1 MTEPV
6 ERPPDDWESSYFA
19 ALGRTLERVLEL
31 PDGTTRYVVSARD
44 PRAPSWRAATR
55 RKVIP
60 RAPHIVPPPTSKNPA
75 QKGPRRAAG
84 GPVQASIFDAPNA
97 NEAAAGPP
105 RSIALPPAK
114 EEMRCRIMR

>member
-1 MTEPV
+1 MTEPI
-6 ERPPDDWESSYFA
+6 ERAPDDWESSYFA

-44 PRAPSWRAATR
+44 PRAPSWRSATR

-60 RAPHIVPPPTSKNPA
+60 RAPHIVAPTSKNPVA
-75 QKGPRRAAG
+75 APSVRAAG